1 MTDKLSC
8 VTIFSPITPETWIV
22 AGIGNTQLPAHG
34 QGDVEISYIV
44 NKAELSEIIK
54 DVLFVPG
61 LGVNLFS
68 IALPK
73 LEQKFASLGIT

>member
-1 MTDKLSC
+1 M
-8 VTIFSPITPETWIV
+8 
-22 AGIGNTQLPAHG
+22 AGTGNTQLPARG

-68 IALPK
+68 IASTTETGAEVCFTGNNVTFSRKCVSRNGGPK
-73 LEQKFASLGIT
+73 SW